1 MYKLFYGLN
10 EKPFSLLPDPN
21 FLFMSKMHNMALTML
36 QYGLLNQVGITVIT
50 GDVGAGKTTLI
61 RKLLSELDNDLTVGL
76 ISNTHESF
84 GNLMEW
90 IAMSF
95 GLDYKNN
102 DKVALYDSFVN
113 FAIEEY
119 ANSRR
124 TVLIIDEAQNLSP
137 STMEELRMLSNIN
150 TEKDQILQLVLVGQP
165 ELRKTLM
172 RHDLRQFAQRI
183 SADYHLKTLS
193 NEEVREYIFHRI
205 NIAGGDAAIFDED
218 ACELVWRASRGIPRV
233 INTLCDTAFVYGYA
247 EQNKSISREIV
258 LDVIRDKQKGG
269 IFTSATS
276 NNDSDLKFGSETE
289 KKNCA

>member
-1 MYKLFYGLN
+1 MYKSFYGLT

-21 FLFMSKMHNMALTML
+21 FLFMSKIHNMALTML

-61 RKLLSELDNDLTVGL
+61 RKLLSELDNNLTVGL

-84 GNLMEW
+84 GELMEW
-90 IAMSF
+90 VAMSF
-95 GLDYKNN
+95 GLEYKNKE
-102 DKVALYDSFVN
+102 KVALYDTFIDFV
-113 FAIEEY
+113 ISEY
-119 ANSRR
+119 AKSRR

-150 TEKDQILQLVLVGQP
+150 TDKDQILQLVLVGQP

-183 SADYHLKTLS
+183 SADYHLKTL
-193 NEEVREYIFHRI
+193 NKDEVKEYIYHRI
-205 NIAGGDAAIFDED
+205 SIAGGEPDIFQVD
-218 ACELVWRASRGIPRV
+218 ACDVIWKASNGVPRI

-247 EQNKSISREIV
+247 EQIKSITCDIV
-258 LDVIRDKQKGG
+258 LDVIRDKKKGG
-269 IFTSATS
+269 IFT
-276 NNDSDLKFGSETE
+276 
-289 KKNCA
+289 

>member
-36 QYGLLNQVGITVIT
+36 QYGLMNQVGITVIT

-61 RKLLSELDNDLTVGL
+61 RKLLSELDKDLTVGL

-84 GNLMEW
+84 GELMEW
-90 IAMSF
+90 VAMSF
-95 GLDYKNN
+95 NLDYKGK
-102 DKVALYDSFVN
+102 DKVALYDLFINFV
-113 FAIEEY
+113 IDEY

-150 TEKDQILQLVLVGQP
+150 TDKDQLLQLVLVGQP

-172 RHDLRQFAQRI
+172 RQDLRQFAQRI
-183 SADYHLKTLS
+183 SSDYHLKTLN
-193 NEEVREYIFHRI
+193 NEEVREYIYHRI
-205 NIAGGDAAIFDED
+205 NIAGGDAGIFDLD
-218 ACELVWRASRGIPRV
+218 ACEPIWKASCGIPRI
-233 INTLCDTAFVYGYA
+233 INTLCDTAFVYSYA
-247 EQNKSISREIV
+247 EQNKSVTRDIV
-258 LDVIRDKQKGG
+258 LDVIKDKLKGG
-269 IFTSATS
+269 IFTSAS
-276 NNDSDLKFGSETE
+276 GYYEEGAEISSKHE
-289 KKNCA
+289 KKNYA